1 MPEAPKSHSLTR
13 QELYDRVWSTPM
25 TQLVAEFGMTT
36 GRLTTLLRRADIPAP
51 RSGHW
56 MRKQHGKPVTQD
68 ALPPAPPGH
77 SDPLALGP
85 HVAVTQP
92 DTSAVPAVQSEA
104 PEAVPVEQPP
114 PMPGP
119 VPEPK
124 VRPTKATTLTRQ
136 ELYAAVWA
144 TPMIRLAEQYEISG
158 NGLAKICDRAGI
170 PCPPRGYW
178 AQLAVGKA
186 PAPTPLPELDK
197 PRSVT
202 IHPTPVAVTPPEPPD
217 AIQAEV
223 EAARSKAASM
233 TVPQRLAKPH
243 AIIARWLEDHED
255 KKRRARQERNPSLRG
270 IWMPAEWT
278 ECDRRRHRI
287 LDALFKA
294 IERQGGEV
302 RQGERFE
309 LFAKVQGERVEFAIR
324 EKQKQT
330 RRPLTDSERRY
341 RVAGD
346 NDWRRE
352 MMPTGKL
359 VFDVKTYLPGNLR
372 RQWLET
378 NTLSM
383 EDMLPDIVGT
393 IIAAG
398 PLLVKQRLDREEAE
412 RQRQIAERLRY
423 EEQRRRKR
431 DANQWRHY
439 SELAGQWREVALA
452 REFTEALKG
461 RVDDPTLVVGGR
473 PVAEWLEWAE
483 VWLSRVD
490 PLAKG
495 VDGVFG
501 SVAQITDW
509 TYRD

>member
-1 MPEAPKSHSLTR
+1 MPEANQNVSLTR

-25 TQLVAEFGMTT
+25 TQLVTEFGMTT
-36 GRLTTLLRRADIPAP
+36 GRLTTMLRRADIPAP

-68 ALPPAPPGH
+68 ALPPAPAGH
-77 SDPLALGP
+77 SDPLVLGP
-85 HVAVTQP
+85 NVALDRP
-92 DTSAVPAVQSEA
+92 ASSAVPAVQPRV

-114 PMPGP
+114 SKPGP
-119 VPEPK
+119 NPEPR

-136 ELYAAVWA
+136 ELYAAVWS
-144 TPMIRLAEQYEISG
+144 TPMIRLAEQYGISG

-186 PAPTPLPELDK
+186 PAPAPLPEPDE
-197 PRSVT
+197 PGSMT
-202 IHPTPVAVTPPEPPD
+202 IHPTPVAATPPEPPD
-217 AIQAEV
+217 AVRAEL
-223 EAARSKAASM
+223 EAARSKAASL

-243 AIIARWLEDHED
+243 AIIARWLEEHEG
-255 KKRRARQERNPSLRG
+255 KKRKARQERDPMLRG
-270 IWMPAEWT
+270 IWMPADWT
-278 ECDRRRHRI
+278 EGDHRRHRI
-287 LDALFKA
+287 LDTLFKS
-294 IERQGGEV
+294 IDRQGGKV
-302 RQGERFE
+302 KQGQRFE
-309 LFAKVQGERVEFAIR
+309 LTAEVQGETVEFAIR
-324 EKQKQT
+324 EKQKQI
-330 RRPLTDSERRY
+330 RRPLTESERRY

-346 NDWRRE
+346 KDWRQE
-352 MMPTGKL
+352 MSPTGRL
-359 VFDVKTYLPGNLR
+359 VFDIKTYLPGNLR

-378 NTLSM
+378 DMLPM
-383 EDMLPDIVGT
+383 EDLLPDIVGT
-393 IIAAG
+393 VIAAG

-439 SELAGQWREVALA
+439 NELADQWREVALA

-461 RVDDPTLVVGGR
+461 RVDDLNSVIGGR

-483 VWLSRVD
+483 EWISRAD

-495 VDGVFG
+495 ADGVFG

-509 TYRD
+509 TYRN